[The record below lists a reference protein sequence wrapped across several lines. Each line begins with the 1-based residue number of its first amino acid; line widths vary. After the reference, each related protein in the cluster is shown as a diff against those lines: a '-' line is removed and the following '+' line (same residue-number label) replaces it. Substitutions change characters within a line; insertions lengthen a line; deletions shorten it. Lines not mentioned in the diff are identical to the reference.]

1 VVVHVG
7 AHPGD
12 VRQRLRVKHVFSLHA
27 NLKSKQE
34 VTVQLEGSIDE
45 LVSEGVDL
53 IYAYHLIVLVV
64 IL

>member
-27 NLKSKQE
+27 NLKSQE
-34 VTVQLEGSIDE
+34 VTVQLEGSIYE